1 MQMHCPVQF
10 ARAVTLQLLDT
21 VLELAGDRNVE
32 YLFYFSTQDLR
43 TTHNTILVS
52 VVRYI
57 PRYLVAWAHVDH
69 HYISKSYL
77 KNLQVI
83 LTDGV

>member
-21 VLELAGDRNVE
+21 VLELARDRNVE

-43 TTHNTILVS
+43 TTHITQSWS
-52 VVRYI
+52 VWSDT
-57 PRYLVAWAHVDH
+57 YLVAWAHVDH